1 MVHFDHIV
9 PREKDDMSSE
19 DAQIGSTPST
29 ETEPRQEMKR
39 DVTEL
44 IKMVVL
50 FLLVFWGLKA
60 FVIEGYEVQGD
71 SMIPTLEDRER
82 ILVFKLPTKLAS
94 LPFIGGFQ
102 PMNDG
107 DIVVF
112 ESTVENNKRYIKR
125 VIAQGPPLSDAGNT
139 VNAKEVHKDQP
150 APDSVQV
157 IFDGG
162 TVYVNNRKLEEP
174 YLVAEEQRSPD
185 VREPVYLD
193 AGEYYVLGDHRSVS
207 KDSRSFEA
215 VSEKQIIGRAVLR
228 IWPLSRFGLL

>member
-1 MVHFDHIV
+1 
-9 PREKDDMSSE
+9 MSSE
-19 DAQIGSTPST
+19 EAQTGSTPSG
-29 ETEPRQEMKR
+29 ELEPRQEMKR
-39 DVTEL
+39 DATEL

-94 LPFIGGFQ
+94 LPLIGGFH
-102 PMNDG
+102 PLNDG

-112 ESTVENNKRYIKR
+112 ESSVENNKRYIKR
-125 VIAQGPPLSDAGNT
+125 VIAQGLPLSESDNT
-139 VNAKEVHKDQP
+139 VDAREVHKDQP
-150 APDSVQV
+150 SPESVKV
-157 IFDGG
+157 IFDRGS
-162 TVYVNNRKLEEP
+162 VYVNNRKLDEP
-174 YLVAEEQRSPD
+174 YLVTEEQHSPD

-193 AGEYYVLGDHRSVS
+193 PGEYYVLGDHRSVS

-215 VSEKQIIGRAVLR
+215 VEERQIIGRAILR
-228 IWPLSRFGLL
+228 IWPLSSFGFL